1 MMDRL
6 RHALRQVNKEPIMYI
21 FKVNNFRKVFLKLF
35 LVLTMVLGLFMLLIV
50 IHQAYYRG
58 IQRDSFLIAGLG
70 VFFIVGGVYNIKLLL
85 KFITNIYTIDC
96 DTIVV
101 TTFKKKIF
109 LSR

>member
-1 MMDRL
+1 MIKTKYNLDP
-6 RHALRQVNKEPIMYI
+6 AKYDFI

-70 VFFIVGGVYNIKLLL
+70 VFFIVGGVYI
-85 KFITNIYTIDC
+85 
-96 DTIVV
+96 
-101 TTFKKKIF
+101 
-109 LSR
+109 